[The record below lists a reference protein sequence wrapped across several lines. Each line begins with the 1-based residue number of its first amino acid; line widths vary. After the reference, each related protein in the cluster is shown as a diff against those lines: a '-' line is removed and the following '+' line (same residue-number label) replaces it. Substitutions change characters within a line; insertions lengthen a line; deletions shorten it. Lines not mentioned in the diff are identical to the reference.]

1 MYLSPNLP
9 MAGEK
14 TQVVIVDTAAVIEHH
29 QSIVADLVKRRFPL
43 AMLMQFLV
51 DYIVNEELRV
61 SQQMQPLLIDWHAF
75 VEESQFDA
83 RPYDDLLTSPA
94 FDSLFYDLY
103 LAIGRTQVILTAPFH
118 KGVAGYFVFDGW
130 LGSCFRLRRS
140 SLDPTLEPTCRYP
153 AYYDDPL

>member
-1 MYLSPNLP
+1 MYLSPNLS
-9 MAGEK
+9 ATDKK
-14 TQVVIVDTAAVIEHH
+14 TQVVIVDTATAIEHH
-29 QSIVADLVKRRFPL
+29 QSIVTELVKRRFPL
-43 AMLMQFLV
+43 ALLMQFLV
-51 DYIVNEELRV
+51 DNVVNEELRT
-61 SQQMQPLLIDWHAF
+61 SQQMQSLLIDWQVF

-83 RPYDDLLTSPA
+83 RPYDDLLTSPV

-153 AYYDDPL
+153 AHYDDPL